1 MKLRPLSIPAVRRL
15 PAACL
20 LLYSL
25 FVFCHFAFV
34 IPAKPYGDAFEYDC
48 MAESLLRHG
57 SPELRDS
64 DIAAA
69 QEKLRTQ
76 SGIREFTNP
85 RIGYFK
91 GNDGKYY
98 SYHFWLYSLL
108 AAPAKA
114 AIGAIGGDE
123 LRAFGVTNALLYI
136 AMLWV
141 VFLRGPEGKKLLLTA
156 LMLFSPMVPY
166 ITWPHPEVF
175 CAALAAMALA
185 FYLRGNLARAAFF
198 SALASCQNPPIA
210 FFTLCAACA
219 ALHGAWRQWKTAKS
233 IPFGRLALVA
243 LGCLP
248 VFFAPI
254 FYWVRFS
261 TFNLIAKVGAA
272 DFSLITYHK
281 LHSYFFDINQG
292 AVLYSG
298 LLLFVFLFGLAKN
311 IVRRRWRHFEL
322 AACVFVMA
330 VLSLPAPNWNCGLSV
345 AIRYFAW
352 CYPFLAFYVACAVE
366 FRRPRLWH
374 ALLAGNMALLFF
386 VNNAFAGKMNNLHH
400 TNLAEKVLTYCP
412 FLYNPEHDIFAERVT
427 HAEGRPSYP
436 VAFVSR
442 DGRVTKILTTKG
454 GWERLAQDGNY
465 LVRDPAFYSNQF
477 AKFTREGVPRYI
489 DIPHGQIA
497 WAPTLELHGRLDFAS
512 LDKDLPGLS
521 LRSPSGRWTTQ
532 KRLSLGLLLDAP
544 PPPSAPLVLRFDVE
558 PHLAPSQPRQT
569 VDISAGDRPLASWT
583 FTLGQPAPDTTLRI
597 PRDRLEADGT
607 RLLLRFRISD
617 PHSPK
622 DLGIGPDT
630 QKLGIAFNSIER
642 LPSP

>member
-1 MKLRPLSIPAVRRL
+1 MPRLSRL
-15 PAACL
+15 PAVAL

-34 IPAKPYGDAFEYDC
+34 RPAKPYGDAFEYNY

-57 SPELRDS
+57 SPELRES

-69 QEKLRTQ
+69 QEKLAAQ

-114 AIGAIGGDE
+114 AIGALGGDE

-175 CAALAAMALA
+175 CAALVDMALV
-185 FYLRGNLARAAFF
+185 FYMRKNLATAAFF

-210 FFTLCAACA
+210 FFTLCVACA
-219 ALHGAWRQWKTAKS
+219 ALHGAWRQWKTGQTV
-233 IPFGRLALVA
+233 PFGRLSLVTVC
-243 LGCLP
+243 CLP
-248 VFFAPI
+248 VFLAPA

-272 DFSLITYHK
+272 DFSLITFHK
-281 LHSYFFDINQG
+281 LFSYFFDINQG

-298 LLLFVFLFGLAKN
+298 LILFVFLFGLARN
-311 IVRRRWRHFEL
+311 LLRRDFRHLEL
-322 AACVFVMA
+322 AACVFVLA
-330 VLSLPAPNWNCGLSV
+330 ILSLPAPNWNCGLSV

-352 CYPFLAFYVACAVE
+352 CYPFLAFYVAFAID
-366 FRRPRLWH
+366 FRRLRLWH
-374 ALLAGNMALLFF
+374 TLLVANMAILFF

-400 TNLAEKVLTYCP
+400 TNLAEKILTYAP
-412 FLYNPEHDIFAERVT
+412 YLYNPEHDIFAERVT

-454 GWERLAQDGNY
+454 GWERLAQDENY
-465 LVRDPAFYSNQF
+465 SIRDPAFYSNQL
-477 AKFTREGVPRYI
+477 ARFTREGVPRYI
-489 DIPHGQIA
+489 DILHGQIT
-497 WAPTLELHGRLDFAS
+497 WAPTLKLRDQLYFDSLH
-512 LDKDLPGLS
+512 KDIPGLNK
-521 LRSPSGRWTTQ
+521 PAPQGRWTTH
-532 KRLSLGLLLDAP
+532 KRVTFALLLEDLPPAPADSTLSL
-544 PPPSAPLVLRFDVE
+544 RFGV
-558 PHLAPSQPRQT
+558 QPFFIDSDHPQT
-569 VDISAGDRPLASWT
+569 VEVRANDRPIATWI
-583 FTLGQPAPDTTLRI
+583 FQYGQPAPDTTLRI
-597 PRDRLEADGT
+597 PRSLLVDGN
-607 RLLLRFRISD
+607 RITFCFHVANPQSPLALGLGDD
-617 PHSPK
+617 P
-622 DLGIGPDT
+622 
-630 QKLGIAFNSIER
+630 QKLGIAFQTIEL
-642 LPSP
+642 LP